1 MSPDAAQVE
10 KQQAIDRVSR
20 QYYRVLASQ
29 NDFGKAKENLLP
41 GRALEEVSSSEAT
54 LPVTGGGFFD
64 GHIAQP
70 AFSDPD
76 LPLEEFYFGDPAAW
90 TFDNLWA
97 MD

>member
-1 MSPDAAQVE
+1 MSSNEP
-10 KQQAIDRVSR
+10 
-20 QYYRVLASQ
+20 
-29 NDFGKAKENLLP
+29 NL
-41 GRALEEVSSSEAT
+41 
-54 LPVTGGGFFD
+54 GGGGSYFD

-70 AFSDPD
+70 AFVDPD